1 MRKRK
6 WNHFVAGVSAVAMVA
21 SLCTTVVPQTVNKVE
36 AATSCQME
44 SLDRGLVAVKSG
56 NGIFL
61 SWRLLGTEN
70 YATSFNV
77 YRDGTKI
84 AGPITNSTNY
94 FDASGNTNST
104 YVVRSV
110 VNGTEVTES
119 DPVKGWSNQ
128 YKDVRLNK
136 PANTYLDGTTVT
148 YSANDATVADVDG
161 DGAYEIIL
169 KWDPSNAKDNSQSG
183 YTSNVYIDCYELDGT
198 QRWRIDLG
206 KNIRAG
212 AHYTQ
217 MAAYDFDGDG
227 KAELALKTA
236 DGTVDGKG
244 TVIGN
249 AYADNR
255 NSSGYILSG
264 NEYLTMFNGE
274 TGQAMK
280 TINYEPARGNVSD
293 WGDKYGNR
301 VDRFLCGVAY
311 LDGKTPSLIECRG
324 YYAKTVL
331 VAYKWANGNFTKQW
345 TFTADGS
352 QNSAYRG
359 QGAHSLSIADVDND
373 NFDEIVFGSCVIDHN
388 GKGLYNT
395 NQGHG
400 DALHCGDFDPNHYG
414 QEIFMVHENKAS
426 NIESVQMRDART
438 GTTIWSYKRSKDIGR
453 GLILNAAAE
462 FSPYVCLADNAYDSK
477 GNVIDAGLK
486 YLGENFSM
494 LWDGDLY
501 QEGLD
506 QTTIRKWNSST
517 KRVDTILTGENVHSC
532 NGTKATPTLSAD
544 IFGDWR
550 EEVIWATN
558 DDTALRIY
566 TTTDV
571 TSHKLYTLMSDRQYR
586 VAIAWQ
592 NVAYNQPPHTSYYI
606 GEDMKTP
613 VQPSMYTVGS
623 YKLKTVGQATNP
635 TATPQNPASDELD
648 GGVFMIRNV
657 NSGLYLDCKNG
668 VAANDTNIQQWG
680 ASQPGDWNEWRLEK
694 DANGYYTIYSL
705 LGGGKTYVMD
715 VAGKKTDNGTNVA
728 LYTNK
733 GSDNQKFE
741 LVKQPDGSYAI
752 LTRITGSKSC
762 VEVINAYT
770 NAGANVQQFTYTGHA
785 CQRWYLERIATQEPT
800 PSPSVAPST
809 NPSIA
814 PSAVPSPS
822 VAPSVAPSPSMV
834 PSPSPSTGTSTGIA
848 KALTLDATANSW
860 TGAYTMN
867 VTLANTGT
875 AEIQDW
881 KVELNASEADMN
893 SIWCA
898 QKTVSGTSVILT
910 PESYN
915 AVIGVNGSTT
925 FGYGGNGSVPSKLNY
940 KISYKMNGTWYSY
953 TGADSSF

>member
-1 MRKRK
+1 MEEKVMRKRK
-6 WNHFVAGVSAVAMVA
+6 RNHFVAGVSAVAMAA
-21 SLCTTVVPQTVNKVE
+21 SLCTTAVPLTSNHVK
-36 AATSCQME
+36 AASAWQME
-44 SLDRGLVAVKSG
+44 SLDRGLVAVRKDSG
-56 NGIFL
+56 MFL
-61 SWRLLGTEN
+61 SWRLLGTED
-70 YATSFNV
+70 YSTAFNV

-94 FDASGNTNST
+94 FDAGGNTSHT

-119 DPVKGWSNQ
+119 DGVKGWGNQ

-136 PANTYLDGTTVT
+136 PANTNLNGTTVT

-161 DGAYEIIL
+161 DGVYEIIL

-236 DGTVDGKG
+236 DGTVDGRG

-249 AYADNR
+249 GYVDNR
-255 NSSGYILSG
+255 NSSGYILTG

-324 YYAKTVL
+324 YYAKTML
-331 VAYKWANGNFTKQW
+331 VAYKWANGTFTKQW

-359 QGAHSLSIADVDND
+359 EGAHSLSIADVDND
-373 NFDEIVFGSCVIDHN
+373 GYDEIVYGSAVIDHD
-388 GKGLYNT
+388 GRGLYT
-395 NQGHG
+395 TGQGHG
-400 DALHCGDFDPNHYG
+400 DALHCGDFDSNRSG
-414 QEIFMVHENKAS
+414 LEVFMVHENKAS

-438 GTTIWSYKRSKDIGR
+438 GSTIWSYRRSKDIGR
-453 GLILNAAAE
+453 GLILNAGKE

-494 LWDGDLY
+494 LWDADLY

-506 QTTIRKWNSST
+506 QTTVRKWNSNT
-517 KRVDTILTGENVHSC
+517 KKVDTILTGENVHSC

-544 IFGDWR
+544 ILGDWR
-550 EEVIWATN
+550 EEIIWATN

-586 VAIAWQ
+586 EAIAWQ

-606 GEDMKTP
+606 GEDMRTP
-613 VQPSMYTVGS
+613 VQPSSYLAGS
-623 YKLKTVGQATNP
+623 FRLKSVGQGSNP
-635 TATPQNPASDELD
+635 TIPSQSPIENTEIEE
-648 GGVFMIRNV
+648 GVYMIRNV
-657 NSGLYLDCKNG
+657 NSGLYLDVKDG

-680 ASQPGDWNEWRLEK
+680 ASQTGDWNSWRVAKNE
-694 DANGYYTIYSL
+694 DGSYTIYTL
-705 LGGGKTYVMD
+705 LGDGNTYVMD
-715 VAGKKTDNGTNVA
+715 VAGKKTDNGTNIA

-733 GSDNQKFE
+733 WQDNQKYQIK
-741 LVKQPDGSYAI
+741 KQSDGSYAI
-752 LTRITGSKSC
+752 LTKITGYNSC
-762 VEVINAYT
+762 VEVVNAYT
-770 NAGANVQQFTYTGHA
+770 NAGANVQQWPYTGHA
-785 CQRWYLERIATQEPT
+785 CQRWYFEKVATQE
-800 PSPSVAPST
+800 
-809 NPSIA
+809 
-814 PSAVPSPS
+814 
-822 VAPSVAPSPSMV
+822 
-834 PSPSPSTGTSTGIA
+834 PSPSPSAVTPAGN
-848 KALTLDATANSW
+848 ALTLDATANSW
-860 TGAYTMN
+860 TGGYNMN
-867 VTLANTGT
+867 ITLANQGT
-875 AEIQDW
+875 SAIEDW
-881 KVELNASEADMN
+881 KIELNTSEADIT

-898 QKTVSGTSVILT
+898 QKTVSGSKVILT

-915 AVIGVNGSTT
+915 AAIPASTSTT
-925 FGYGGNGSVPSKLNY
+925 LGYGGNGSLPAKLNY
-940 KISYKMNGTWYSY
+940 TISYKVNGTWYSY
-953 TGADSSF
+953 VGADASF

>member
-6 WNHFVAGVSAVAMVA
+6 WNHFVASVSAAAIVA

-36 AATSCQME
+36 AATSYQME

-94 FDASGNTNST
+94 FDASGNTSST

-110 VNGTEVTES
+110 VNGKEVTES
-119 DPVKGWSNQ
+119 DPTKGWSNQ

-136 PANTYLDGTTVT
+136 PANTYLNGTTVT

-169 KWDPSNAKDNSQSG
+169 KWDPSNSKDNSQSG
-183 YTSNVYIDCYELDGT
+183 YTYNVYIDCYELDGT

-244 TVIGN
+244 NVIGN
-249 AYADNR
+249 ANADNR

-264 NEYLTMFNGE
+264 NEYLTMFNGA

-324 YYAKTVL
+324 YYAKSVL

-352 QNSAYRG
+352 HNSAYRG

-373 NFDEIVFGSCVIDHN
+373 NFDEIVYGACVIDHN
-388 GKGLYNT
+388 GNGLYNT
-395 NQGHG
+395 KQGHG
-400 DALHCGDFDPNHYG
+400 DALHCGDFDPNHNG

-477 GNVIDAGLK
+477 GNVITAGLK

-494 LWDGDLY
+494 FWDGDLY

-517 KRVDTILTGENVHSC
+517 KRVDTVLTGENVHSC
-532 NGTKATPTLSAD
+532 NGTKATPALSAD

-558 DDTALRIY
+558 DNTALRIY

-586 VAIAWQ
+586 EAIAWQ

-623 YKLKTVGQATNP
+623 YKLKTVGQVSKP
-635 TATPQNPASDELD
+635 TATPQDPASDVLD

-657 NSGLYLDCKNG
+657 NSGLYLDCQNG

-715 VAGKKTDNGTNVA
+715 VAGKKTDNGTNIA

-741 LVKQPDGSYAI
+741 LVKQSDGSYAL

-762 VEVINAYT
+762 VEVVNAYT
-770 NAGANVQQFTYTGHA
+770 NAGANVQQYTYTGHA
-785 CQRWYLERIATQEPT
+785 CQRWYLERIKTQEPT
-800 PSPSVAPST
+800 PSPS
-809 NPSIA
+809 IL
-814 PSAVPSPS
+814 PS
-822 VAPSVAPSPSMV
+822 VAPSTAPSIKPSV
-834 PSPSPSTGTSTGIA
+834 AQSPSPSTGTSTGDT
-848 KALTLDATANSW
+848 KALTLDATASSW

-867 VTLANTGT
+867 VTLANAGT
-875 AEIQDW
+875 TEIQDW
-881 KVELNASEADMN
+881 KVELNTSEADIN

-898 QKTVSGTSVILT
+898 QKTVSGTSVILI

-925 FGYGGNGSVPSKLNY
+925 FGYGGNGSLPSKLNY
-940 KISYKMNGTWYSY
+940 KISYKMNGTWYCY

>member
-1 MRKRK
+1 MRKRT
-6 WNHFVAGVSAVAMVA
+6 WSHFVAGASAAVMVA
-21 SLCTTVVPQTVNKVE
+21 SLCTTAVPQASNKVE
-36 AATSCQME
+36 AASSWQME

-77 YRDGTKI
+77 YRDGVKI
-84 AGPITNSTNY
+84 AGPITDSTNY
-94 FDASGNTNST
+94 FDAGGNTNNS
-104 YVVRSV
+104 YIVRSV

-119 DPVKGWSNQ
+119 DVVKGWGNQ

-136 PANTYLDGTTVT
+136 PANVYQDGTTVT

-183 YTSNVYIDCYELDGT
+183 YTSNVYVDCYELDGT
-198 QRWRIDLG
+198 QKWRIDLG

-236 DGTVDGKG
+236 DGTKDGSG

-255 NSSGYILSG
+255 NSSGYILTG
-264 NEYLTMFNGE
+264 NEYLTMFNGA
-274 TGQAMK
+274 TGKAMK

-311 LDGKTPSLIECRG
+311 LDGRTPSLIECRG
-324 YYAKTVL
+324 YYEKSML

-352 QNSAYRG
+352 QNSNYRG
-359 QGAHSLSIADVDND
+359 EGAHSLSIADVDND
-373 NFDEIVFGSCVIDHN
+373 GFDEIVYGACVIDHN
-388 GKGLYNT
+388 GRGLYRT
-395 NQGHG
+395 GQGHG
-400 DALHCGDFDPNHYG
+400 DALHCGDFDPNRAG

-438 GTTIWSYKRSKDIGR
+438 GTTLWSYKRSKDIGR
-453 GLILNAAAE
+453 GLILNAAKE
-462 FSPYVCLADNAYDSK
+462 YQPYVCLADNAYDSR
-477 GNVIDAGLK
+477 GNVIDSNLKGL
-486 YLGENFSM
+486 GQNFSM
-494 LWDGDLY
+494 LWDADLY

-506 QTTIRKWNSST
+506 QTTIRKWNSNT
-517 KRVDTILTGENVHSC
+517 KRVDTILSGANVHSC

-544 IFGDWR
+544 ILGDWR
-550 EEVIWATN
+550 EEVIWAAN

-586 VAIAWQ
+586 EAVAWQ

-606 GEDMKTP
+606 GEDMRTP
-613 VQPSMYTVGS
+613 SQPAIYTAGN
-623 YKLKTVGQATNP
+623 YKLKSIGSAAFPSNE
-635 TATPQNPASDELD
+635 PQMPETGELTD
-648 GGVFMIRNV
+648 GVYMVRNV
-657 NSGLYLDCKNG
+657 NSGLYLDVNNG

-680 ASQPGDWNEWRLEK
+680 ASSAGSYNSWRIEK
-694 DANGYYTIYSL
+694 DASGYYTFYSL
-705 LGGGKTYVMD
+705 VGDGKTFVMD
-715 VAGKKTDNGTNVA
+715 VYGRRKDNGTNIA
-728 LYTNK
+728 LYISQ

-741 LVKQPDGSYAI
+741 LVQQTDGSYAI
-752 LTRITGSKSC
+752 LTKITGSQSC
-762 VEVINAYT
+762 VEVVNAYT
-770 NAGANVQQFTYTGHA
+770 NSGANVQQWPYTGHA
-785 CQRWYLERIATQEPT
+785 CQRWYFEKIGTDK
-800 PSPSVAPST
+800 PSPS
-809 NPSIA
+809 PSI
-814 PSAVPSPS
+814 
-822 VAPSVAPSPSMV
+822 APSVAPSPSIAPSVAPNPSVV
-834 PSPSPSTGTSTGIA
+834 PSIAPSAEPSKAPATSTSV
-848 KALTLDATANSW
+848 LTLDAFASSW
-860 TGAYTMN
+860 TGAYTMSVKLENAGTVN
-867 VTLANTGT
+867 V
-875 AEIQDW
+875 EDW
-881 KVELNASEADMN
+881 KIELNAQEADIN

-898 QKTVSGTSVILT
+898 QKAASGSTITLT

-915 AVIGVNGSTT
+915 AAIGVNGSTT

-940 KISYKMNGTWYSY
+940 TLSYKVNGTWYSY
-953 TGADSSF
+953 EGTDTAF